1 MSKDFEREPRALLTR
16 LYHAAVQRALPA
28 AQLRHHLPPVPRGRT
43 VVVGAG
49 KAAGAMAH
57 ALEAAWPAEAPL
69 AGVVVTRYGHTP
81 PRPAGLAPRID
92 ILEAAHPVPD
102 AAGVRAAE
110 RMLAAVQGFFDDFD
124 LPLAA

>member
-81 PRPAGLAPRID
+81 PRPAVGERTLQGSLCVPKLRIATRA
-92 ILEAAHPVPD
+92 ITSRRRAMAY
-102 AAGVRAAE
+102 AGPQN
-110 RMLAAVQGFFDDFD
+110 AV
-124 LPLAA
+124 ARE